1 LQKLC
6 KLWSVKCNS
15 TGLHP
20 PNLHDRSQTKVM
32 LFGCT
37 PLSRICSKCLRDCLP
52 CPCMTS
58 PKYVIPKHHITW
70 WHLVE
75 LSQSI
80 LHAPTLWIHVDQAIP
95 CKSSWFAAALNELL
109 MSTHAL
115 FNCTNDGRFIEHPHK
130 SSTVWPYTFLP
141 APMMAH
147 ALSIPTK
154 VAVWPHTFLLHS
166 LK

>member
-1 LQKLC
+1 
-6 KLWSVKCNS
+6 VKCNR

-37 PLSRICSKCLRDCLP
+37 PLSQICSKCLRDCLP

-115 FNCTNDGRFIEHPHK
+115 FNWTNDGRFIEHPHK